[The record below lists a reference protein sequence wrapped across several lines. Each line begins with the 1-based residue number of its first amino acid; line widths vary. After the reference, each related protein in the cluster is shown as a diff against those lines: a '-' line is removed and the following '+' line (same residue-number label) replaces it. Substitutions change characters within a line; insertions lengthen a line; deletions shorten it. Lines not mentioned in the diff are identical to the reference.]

1 MNTKVVQKI
10 NEQIKHEFD
19 SAYLYLAMSVYFEEQ
34 NLSGM
39 ATWMRLQAS
48 EEQMHAMKFFDHLKS
63 RGAKIELLALDKP
76 KQNWK
81 SALDAFSEA
90 YKHELKVTA
99 LIHNL
104 VTVANKEK
112 DYASNSLLTWFIDEQ
127 VEEEENASVI
137 VEKLKM
143 IKDDKPMLMML
154 DKELGTRT
162 LTPAE

>member
-81 SALDAFSEA
+81 SQHHK
-90 YKHELKVTA
+90 Y
-99 LIHNL
+99 N
-104 VTVANKEK
+104 
-112 DYASNSLLTWFIDEQ
+112 
-127 VEEEENASVI
+127 
-137 VEKLKM
+137 
-143 IKDDKPMLMML
+143 
-154 DKELGTRT
+154 
-162 LTPAE
+162 